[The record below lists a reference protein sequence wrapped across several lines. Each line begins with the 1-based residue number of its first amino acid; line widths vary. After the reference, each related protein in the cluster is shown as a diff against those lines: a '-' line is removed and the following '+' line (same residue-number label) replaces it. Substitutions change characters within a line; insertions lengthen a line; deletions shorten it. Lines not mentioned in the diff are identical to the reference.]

1 MIQQET
7 SRHDQAFSDL
17 QATHALL
24 EAQAESLVRSWHFS
38 QKSFGKAA
46 AHHYWQVVKDQKR
59 ALLARAER
67 LPDAGPFDTRP
78 PDQRDQLIRE
88 HKWLLIG
95 AFKEIA
101 ETWGSFAELPEVSLE
116 DGKPQ
121 PRVFLL
127 IDKFFAVTEERWT
140 RDTWAFYLRA
150 IERHEPLLV
159 REIWSFVAALKLILL
174 QRFCDHSNLPS
185 ETNQQQN
192 AGSALQHMQAC
203 VQSLERLGEVE
214 WNRFLEP
221 LIPFDRILRQDPA
234 GAYPGMEMRSQLVY
248 HSKIEQLARRSDM
261 SEVQVAQ
268 TAIVLAQEAVERSG
282 TNLRETHVG
291 YYLMDDGMEQLAHRV
306 GHHPS
311 INERMR
317 TSLRHLAD
325 EFYIGGIEVVTGLL
339 IFAILIPH
347 ISVHSSMIADLFALL
362 LMIIPASQSAVDLL
376 NNLVSRIFVAQALP
390 KMDFSRGVP
399 AEFSTLVVVPT
410 LLLNEKQIQ
419 TLVED
424 VEIRYLANQDHNIH
438 FALLT
443 DLADSLKRPSPNDS
457 SPLVDLAVKLIDEL
471 NERYR
476 PGGKGTI
483 FLLHRHRV
491 FNQRQ
496 QVWMGWERKRGKLLD
511 LNKLICGEEDAFPV
525 KSRVLPDIKSIH
537 YVITLDSDTQL
548 PRGAAH
554 RLIGT
559 MAHPLNRAVIDT
571 QSRIV
576 HKGYGILQPRVD
588 ISVHS
593 ANHSRLAALQ
603 SGETGMDPYSRAVSD
618 VYQDLY
624 GEAIFTGKGLY
635 DVAVLHA
642 VLNKRFPRNSLLSHD
657 LIEGAY
663 ARVGL
668 VSDVEVVD
676 DYPSHYSAWSRRK
689 HRWVRGD
696 WQTIQWLLNRV
707 PNEQGKYIKNPI
719 SLTSK
724 WRILDNLR
732 RSLVEIATLSLLLAG
747 WIGLPG
753 GALYWTLATLSLLFL
768 PIYVQLAFSL
778 LPALLAVNLRSTRRA
793 IAICVD
799 EHGLVLLAV
808 IFLPSQVMITLD
820 AIFRA
825 NFRRFVSGQRLLE
838 WETAAEAE
846 SKSGGTPVDRYLR
859 VMPVF
864 AALLA
869 VALYFHNFHNL
880 LIASPIL
887 LLWALT
893 NPFVVWLN
901 AKPVR
906 TDHQPEPD
914 QVVFLHNIALRTW
927 RYFAEFSTPENH
939 WLIPDNVQESDMRQ
953 AKRISPTNVGLLL
966 NARQAALELG
976 YLTLGEFTQMTRQT
990 LITVERM
997 PKHRG
1002 HLFNWH
1008 NTQTL
1013 EIMHPLMVTTVDSG
1027 NLAGSLISLR
1037 MGCRELLDRPMI
1049 SRDQLSGLRDHLQV
1063 LGSLGVTWPGRIIK
1077 LEDDESDAS
1086 WIDTLL
1092 RLGTSLQL
1100 KLEQTADAEAKW
1112 WASQTERRVEAI
1124 REYVQQYLPW
1134 QMPEY
1139 DETRQTVLRDLAAKM
1154 LQVTPHTAQS
1164 LIDEI
1169 RPRLQTAIL
1178 AAGTDSPS
1186 KQTYQQLLDAVADAQ
1201 PRLNTLFAE
1210 LQQIDETSRRLTH
1223 EMDFT
1228 YLQNPERDLL
1238 SIGYL
1243 LEEKEL
1249 EPSCFD
1255 LIASEARMA
1264 VFVAIAKGDIPQQ
1277 IWFRMGRTH
1286 VNAAGK
1292 RLLLSWT
1299 GTTFEYLMPTL
1310 WMQTD
1315 PNTLIYRSITA
1326 VVQVHRS
1333 FAKKYRIPWGISES
1347 GYSDTDAC
1355 GNYLYHAFGIPDIAL
1370 KYGAEAGPV
1379 VSPYSSCLTLE
1390 VDPSAALSN
1399 LKSLQKL
1406 GWLGSYG
1413 FYEAGDYRVSSAS
1426 RRQPTCTLV
1435 RSWMVH
1441 HQGMSLLAICNLLR
1455 GRVFQRWFHKS
1466 PMVQSTERLL
1476 HERPQVQN
1484 ED

>member
-7 SRHDQAFSDL
+7 SHRDQVFTDL
-17 QATHALL
+17 QVTHALL
-24 EAQAESLVRSWHFS
+24 EAQAESVVRNWNFS
-38 QKSFGKAA
+38 QKPFGKAA
-46 AHHYWQVVKDQKR
+46 VRRYRQVAKDQQV

-67 LPDAGPFDTRP
+67 PPDEGPFDTRP
-78 PDQRDQLIRE
+78 PDQRDQVIRE
-88 HKWLLIG
+88 HKWLLKN
-95 AFKEIA
+95 AFKEVA
-101 ETWGSFAELPEVSLE
+101 ESWESFAKLPEASLD
-116 DGKPQ
+116 DGATQ

-127 IDKFFAVTEERWT
+127 VDKFLAVTEERWT
-140 RDTWAFYLRA
+140 RETWAVYLRA
-150 IERHEPLLV
+150 VERHEPLMV
-159 REIWSFVAALKLILL
+159 REIWSFVAALKLLLL
-174 QRFCDHSNLPS
+174 QRFCHYSKLPS

-192 AGSALQHMQAC
+192 AGSALQHMQYC
-203 VQSLERLGEVE
+203 IQSLERLGEVE
-214 WNRFLEP
+214 WSRFLEP
-221 LIPFDRILRQDPA
+221 MIPFDRILMQDPA
-234 GAYPGMEMRSQLVY
+234 GAYAGMEVPSRLIY
-248 HSKIEQLARRSDM
+248 HGKVEQLARRSDM

-268 TAIVLAQEAVERSG
+268 TAVVLAQEAKGRSG

-291 YYLMDDGMEQLAHRV
+291 YYLMDDGVEQLSHRV
-306 GHHPS
+306 GHHPGIS
-311 INERMR
+311 ERMR
-317 TSLRHLAD
+317 TSLRRLAD

-339 IFAILIPH
+339 IFAILVPH
-347 ISVHSSMIADLFALL
+347 ISVHSSMTADLFALI

-376 NNLVSRIFVAQALP
+376 NNLVSRIFAAQALP
-390 KMDFSRGVP
+390 KMDFSSGVP
-399 AEFSTLVVVPT
+399 VEFSTLVVVPT
-410 LLLNEKQIQ
+410 LLLNEKQIR

-443 DLADSLKRPSPNDS
+443 DLADSVKRPSPNDS

-476 PGGKGTI
+476 PGGRGTI
-483 FLLHRHRV
+483 FLLHRHRI

-525 KSRVLPDIKSIH
+525 KSRVLPDIKSIR

-559 MAHPLNRAVIDT
+559 MAHPLNQPVIDT
-571 QSRIV
+571 HSRIV

-603 SGETGMDPYSRAVSD
+603 SGETGVDPYSRAVSD

-696 WQTIQWLLNRV
+696 WQTIQWLFNRV
-707 PNEQGKYIKNPI
+707 PNEQGKRIKNPI

-732 RSLVEIATLSLLLAG
+732 RSLVEIATLALLLAG

-753 GALYWTLATLSLLFL
+753 GALYWTTATLSLLFL
-768 PIYVQLAFSL
+768 PVYVQLAFSL
-778 LPALLAVNLRSTRRA
+778 LPALFAFNLRSARKVVA
-793 IAICVD
+793 NCVD
-799 EHGLVLLAV
+799 EHGRVLLSV

-825 NFRRFVSGQRLLE
+825 NFRSFVSGQRLLE

-869 VALYFHNFHNL
+869 VALYFHNSHNL

-901 AKPVR
+901 AKPIQKEY
-906 TDHQPEPD
+906 QPEPD
-914 QVVFLHNIALRTW
+914 QVIFLHNVALRTW

-939 WLIPDNVQESDMRQ
+939 WLIPDNVQEGEMRR
-953 AKRISPTNVGLLL
+953 AERVSPTNIGFLL
-966 NARQAALELG
+966 NARQAALEFG
-976 YLTLGEFTQMTRQT
+976 YLTLGEFTRATTQT
-990 LITVERM
+990 LTSIEQM

-1008 NTQTL
+1008 NTRTL
-1013 EIMHPLMVTTVDSG
+1013 ETMRPYFVTTVDSG
-1027 NLAGSLISLR
+1027 NLVGSLISLR
-1037 MGCRELLDRPMI
+1037 MGCHELLDRPMLDK
-1049 SRDQLSGLRDHLQV
+1049 DQLSGLRDHLEV
-1063 LGSLGVTWPGRIIK
+1063 LGSLGVAWPGRIIN
-1077 LEDDESDAS
+1077 LEHNDSDAN

-1100 KLEQTADAEAKW
+1100 KLEPTSDAEARW

-1124 REYVQQYLPW
+1124 REYVEQYLPW
-1134 QMPEY
+1134 QMPDY
-1139 DETRQTVLRDLAAKM
+1139 DQIRQTVLRDLAAKM

-1164 LIDEI
+1164 LFDEI
-1169 RPRLQTAIL
+1169 RQRLQTTIL
-1178 AAGTDSPS
+1178 AADTDGLS
-1186 KQTYQQLLDAVADAQ
+1186 KQLYQQLLDAMAAAQ
-1201 PRLNTLFAE
+1201 PRLDALVAE
-1210 LQQIDETSRRLTH
+1210 LQQIDELSRRLVQ

-1228 YLQNPERDLL
+1228 FLQNPERELM

-1243 LEEKEL
+1243 QGEEKPAL
-1249 EPSCFD
+1249 SCFD
-1255 LIASEARMA
+1255 LLASEARMA
-1264 VFVAIAKGDIPQQ
+1264 AFVAIAKGDVPQQ
-1277 IWFRMGRTH
+1277 TWFRMGRTH
-1286 VNAAGK
+1286 VTAAGK
-1292 RLLLSWT
+1292 RLMISWT
-1299 GTTFEYLMPTL
+1299 GTMFEYLMPSL
-1310 WMQTD
+1310 WMQSD
-1315 PNTLIYRSITA
+1315 PNTLIYRSIMA
-1326 VVQVHRS
+1326 IVQVETW
-1333 FAKKYRIPWGISES
+1333 FAKKYRIPWGVSES
-1347 GYSDTDAC
+1347 GYSDTDVE
-1355 GNYLYHAFGIPDIAL
+1355 GNYLYHAFGIPEIAL

-1379 VSPYSSCLTLE
+1379 ISPYSSCLALE
-1390 VDPSAALSN
+1390 VDPAAALSN

-1435 RSWMVH
+1435 RSWMAH

-1476 HERPQVQN
+1476 HERPQLQA
-1484 ED
+1484 EG